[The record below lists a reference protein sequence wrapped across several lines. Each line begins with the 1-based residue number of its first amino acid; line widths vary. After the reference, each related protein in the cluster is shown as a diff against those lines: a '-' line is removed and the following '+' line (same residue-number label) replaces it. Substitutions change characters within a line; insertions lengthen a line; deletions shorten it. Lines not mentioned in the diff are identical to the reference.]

1 MSHPD
6 PQMSFQILRTAKI
19 FLTRHLG
26 MSYCTCIMLGY
37 MHKTNK
43 ISAYICTAIYTLL
56 SSSIY
61 IKPWHSY
68 AFLYA
73 ECIFYK
79 ALGLCLIMYTLYAR
93 SLYITRST
101 ILFKLLHDVYCC
113 VFTFITYPQ
122 PYL

>member
-1 MSHPD
+1 
-6 PQMSFQILRTAKI
+6 
-19 FLTRHLG
+19 
-26 MSYCTCIMLGY
+26 

-43 ISAYICTAIYTLL
+43 ISAYICVAIYTLL
-56 SSSIY
+56 RSSIY

-79 ALGLCLIMYTLYAR
+79 ALGLWIITYTLDAR
-93 SLYITRST
+93 SLYITRNT
-101 ILFKLLHDVYCC
+101 ILFKLLHNVYRCI
-113 VFTFITYPQ
+113 FTFITYPW